1 MRSTNLGGTVPSAGT
16 AFLTTSADGLRAT
29 FEVSNVLPGQYYLV
43 PRVTQQVPTGAGI
56 FNINRIPVDI
66 DDKDVTGLAIELIP
80 SRNVDGTLTIDGHAP
95 GNVTVRVAMSAVGNP
110 SPTYQGITARA
121 VIPKAD
127 DGTFTILNIPQTRYF
142 AEMGAGLP
150 PNLYLS
156 DVRMGAISVFD
167 TGFEIGKE
175 PAVPLEV
182 LLRSG
187 AATIEGV
194 VRDGSNKPVPNAT
207 VVVIPPDARRENR
220 ELYKTAK
227 SDAAGK
233 FTVRGIAPGNYKIF
247 AFEGLA
253 GGEFYNSRFILKHE
267 FRGKPINVAQGGSTT
282 ESLTVIESN

>member
-29 FEVSNVLPGQYYLV
+29 FEVSGVLPGQYYLV
-43 PRVTQQVPTGAGI
+43 PRVTQNFPTGAGI
-56 FNINRIPVDI
+56 FNINRIAVDV

-95 GNVTVRVAMSAVGNP
+95 GNVTVRVAISAVGNP

-127 DGTFTILNIPQTRYF
+127 DGTFSILNIPQTRYF
-142 AEMGAGLP
+142 VEMGAGLP

-156 DVRMGAISVFD
+156 DVRMGANSVFD
-167 TGFEIGKE
+167 TGFEIGKD

-182 LLRSG
+182 ALRSG
-187 AATIEGV
+187 AASVEGV

-233 FTVRGIAPGNYKIF
+233 FTVRGIAPGNYKLF
-247 AFEGLA
+247 AFEGLT
-253 GGEFYNSRFILKHE
+253 GGEFYNSRFLSKYE
-267 FRGKPINVAQGGSTT
+267 FRGKPITVAQGGSAT